1 MNTIDQRMLDQLLEL
16 IGGDKS
22 TLHELIT
29 VFIDEGDEIVAAM
42 KESLADEDLEVLRRG
57 AHSMKSS
64 AQDFG
69 ATALSEMN
77 ASLESQ
83 CKNNWPENAAAKVED
98 ISKQFSTAQSELQ
111 QFINNDQ

>member
-1 MNTIDQRMLDQLLEL
+1 MTMIDHRLLDQLSEL
-16 IGGDKS
+16 IGGDK
-22 TLHELIT
+22 TALHELINT
-29 VFIDEGDEIVAAM
+29 FLEEGAEIVAAM
-42 KESLADEDLEVLRRG
+42 KESIANEDLDVLRRG

-83 CKNNWPENAAAKVED
+83 CKTNWPTNAAEQVD
-98 ISKQFSTAQSELQ
+98 NISNQFSLACTELQ
-111 QFINNDQ
+111 SYINIDQ